1 MIENLPITI
10 NLLFLSTCI
19 LTLILFHK
27 ANGSKNKLTLVI
39 ICYAIIQSI
48 LAYFAFYQN
57 LKTIPPRVIFVM
69 LPVLVFI
76 ILGLR
81 KSFFNKIIAG
91 RDLVKS
97 TFLHIIRIPVEITL
111 YLLYIYQM
119 TPKLMTFEGRNFD
132 ILIGISAPIIA
143 LLYHRNKINSRFLL
157 AFNFIGLG
165 FVLFILVNGILS
177 AQTPLQQFAFEQPN
191 KAILYFPFILL
202 PSIIVPIVI
211 YTHLIDI
218 IFILKKT
225 NK

>member
-1 MIENLPITI
+1 MIENLPVTI

-19 LTLILFHK
+19 LTIILFHK
-27 ANGSKNKLTLVI
+27 ANGSKNKITLVI

-48 LAYFAFYQN
+48 FAYVGFYQN
-57 LKTIPPRVIFVM
+57 VKATPPRVIFVM
-69 LPVLVFI
+69 FPFLVFI
-76 ILGLR
+76 ILDLGPYFL
-81 KSFFNKIIAG
+81 KPIITS
-91 RDLVKS
+91 RNLVKS
-97 TFLHIIRIPVEITL
+97 TILHIVRIPVEITL
-111 YLLYIYQM
+111 YLLYTHQM
-119 TPKLMTFEGRNFD
+119 IPKLMTFEGRNFD

-225 NK
+225 NE